1 MKILTLHIPSTG
13 ELRNLQRIVLHQNN
27 LRGPVPPALGELGCI
42 VNLAGNPLLH
52 HGDDVPTNERYAT
65 ALEISK
71 ELHIL
76 TVLIFYFCN

>member
-1 MKILTLHIPSTG
+1 MLINSLLFIG

-52 HGDDVPTNERYAT
+52 HGDDVPVNERYC
-65 ALEISK
+65 ICC
-71 ELHIL
+71 
-76 TVLIFYFCN
+76 V